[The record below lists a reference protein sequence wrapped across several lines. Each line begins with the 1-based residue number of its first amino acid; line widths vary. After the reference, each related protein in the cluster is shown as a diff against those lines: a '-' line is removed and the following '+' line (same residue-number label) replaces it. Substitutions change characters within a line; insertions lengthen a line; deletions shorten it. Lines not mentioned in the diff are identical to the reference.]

1 MISFFFKKWGF
12 SVIIRQEFSSMLFL
26 KVADLQGII
35 LAQLSLFLLSIV
47 WSPTFREFQIQNT
60 PSEEDR
66 ETGMEHSTDAVKE
79 CVDTLQKPG
88 TNSKFRPKETFTTKP
103 VYEEMTSDINNNSK
117 GSSQSETGP
126 PKLTRTAQAK
136 TAVISSLCKLF
147 FIPLTAVAF
156 STVYDIVK
164 LNTFEGFKAITTS
177 NPSFLY
183 FILHILTSFF
193 CFHFGWIACSLRMQR
208 IGLALPLTLAT
219 PITVLITQFKGFCET
234 ETIPLPCASGDI
246 HYVLGAGLLL
256 WLAQCLGT
264 THYLWESPG
273 KILGKVCDSFWI
285 PYYNGKSVTNIS
297 LSKLNCF
304 QLYNLLTFV
313 NL

>member
-1 MISFFFKKWGF
+1 
-12 SVIIRQEFSSMLFL
+12 MLFL
-26 KVADLQGII
+26 KVADLKGII

-147 FIPLTAVAF
+147 FIPVMAVAF
-156 STVYDIVK
+156 SSVYGIVK
-164 LNTFEGFKAITTS
+164 FNTFDGFKAITMS
-177 NPSFLY
+177 NPSCLY
-183 FILHILTSFF
+183 FIFHIFASFF
-193 CFHFGWIACSLRMQR
+193 GYHFGWIACSLRMQEV
-208 IGLALPLTLAT
+208 GLALPLTLAT
-219 PITVLITQFKGFCET
+219 PITVIITQFIGFCET
-234 ETIPLPCASGDI
+234 ETIPSPCASGDI
-246 HYVLGAGLLL
+246 LNSLPAGILL
-256 WLAQCLGT
+256 WSAQCLGT
-264 THYLWESPG
+264 TYNLFKSPG
-273 KILGKVCDSFWI
+273 KILGKVYDSFWI
-285 PYYNGKSVTNIS
+285 PCYNGKFFTNTS
-297 LSKLNCF
+297 YQN
-304 QLYNLLTFV
+304 
-313 NL
+313 